1 MCDMACDAPRKVGR
15 PRSAA
20 PMTTVSVRLLD
31 RTYAEL
37 YMLAR
42 VLDTDVA
49 TIIRD
54 TIELRMDVARRAG
67 HIPQ

>member
-1 MCDMACDAPRKVGR
+1 
-15 PRSAA
+15 
-20 PMTTVSVRLLD
+20 MTTVSVRLLD